1 MNLKS
6 FAFILTGVLLNAAAQ
21 LFLKKGS
28 IVVNQLEGHS
38 LFQKALLIGTNISIL
53 TGLMFYVF
61 SVALWIVALSRVS
74 VSVAYPMLSIGYVVN
89 LFAASI
95 LFNEPISLNK
105 VIGVLVIIV
114 GVVILA
120 RSQ

>member
-1 MNLKS
+1 MNIKS
-6 FAFILTGVLLNAAAQ
+6 FVIILIGVLLNAAAQ

-28 IVVNQLEGHS
+28 SILNQLDGHT
-38 LFQKALLIGTNISIL
+38 LTQKIFFVISNYAIISGLAL
-53 TGLMFYVF
+53 YVF

-74 VSVAYPMLSIGYVVN
+74 VSIAYPMLSIGYVVN

-95 LFNEPISLNK
+95 LFNEPIGLNK
-105 VIGVLVIIV
+105 ILGVLIIVIGVI
-114 GVVILA
+114 ILA